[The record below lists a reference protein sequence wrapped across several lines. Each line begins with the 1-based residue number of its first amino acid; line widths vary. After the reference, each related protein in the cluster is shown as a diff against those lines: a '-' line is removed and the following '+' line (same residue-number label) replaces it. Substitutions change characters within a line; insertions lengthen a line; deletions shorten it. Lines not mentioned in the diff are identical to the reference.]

1 MRDHEAHGEELA
13 ERARLAQ
20 ATGDFESLNGVA
32 RRAIS
37 FARVREDWEMLSMAY
52 RWLGTARHYLGD
64 PRGAEAAYTSA
75 LDVAREHGEQWQ
87 AALAMVSLGNVALE
101 QHNDLLE
108 GRRLHELA
116 EPVIRSSNDL
126 TQRGILT
133 GNLSEIARAE
143 GDYDGALAY
152 ARESLQLF
160 RDAGDPHRAGW
171 QLTNI
176 ALIHALRRDR
186 ATTAAAL
193 REAWATLEQTPNAYW
208 VAMLFDVCFMIATTL
223 QQWELAGELHGF
235 AEKTREELRVP
246 RLLGLMN
253 AWYPPAVETCRRSL
267 PPERLQALREL
278 GSRLTAAAAVDR
290 ICVALVGTERSV

>member
-1 MRDHEAHGEELA
+1 MKGDDARADDLA
-13 ERARLAQ
+13 ERARIAQ
-20 ATGDFESLNGVA
+20 ATGDFGSLDGIA

-37 FARVREDWEMLSMAY
+37 FARVREDWEMLSIAY

-64 PRGAEAAYTSA
+64 PPGAESAYTSA

-87 AALAMVSLGNVALE
+87 AALAMISLGNVALE
-101 QHNDLLE
+101 QHNDLVE

-116 EPVIRSSNDL
+116 EPIIRASNDL

-133 GNLSEIARAE
+133 GNLSEIARVD

-160 RDAGDPHRAGW
+160 RDANDPHRAGW

-176 ALIHALRRDR
+176 ALIHALRRER
-186 ATTAAAL
+186 EATAAAL
-193 REAWATLEQTPNAYW
+193 REAWASLEATPNAYW
-208 VAMLFDVCFMIATTL
+208 VAMFFDICFMIATTL
-223 QQWELAGELHGF
+223 QRWELAGELHGF

-253 AWYPPAVETCRRSL
+253 AWYPPAVEKYARSL
-267 PPERLQALREL
+267 PPERLEALRERGASL
-278 GSRLTAAAAVDR
+278 DGASAVER
-290 ICVALVGTERSV
+290 VCQALVGTERSV